1 MTSHQYR
8 GTCEHGYPDY
18 PQNPQVIYSVT
29 YKAGRARTRRGH
41 CRWAA
46 PSTSRMECA
55 SRFHQ
60 LVSHNDDLKQ
70 LLEKGYA
77 IKFDSGHL
85 VVRDIPYLDKDKVC
99 QVGAIVTKLTF
110 VDQVRIARP
119 DDHQVFF

>member
-1 MTSHQYR
+1 
-8 GTCEHGYPDY
+8 
-18 PQNPQVIYSVT
+18 
-29 YKAGRARTRRGH
+29 
-41 CRWAA
+41 
-46 PSTSRMECA
+46 MECA